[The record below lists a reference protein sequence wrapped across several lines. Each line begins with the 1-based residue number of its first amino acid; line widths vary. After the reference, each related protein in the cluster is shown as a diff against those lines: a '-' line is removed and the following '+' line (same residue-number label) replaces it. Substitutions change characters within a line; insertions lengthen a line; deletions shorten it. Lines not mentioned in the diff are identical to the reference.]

1 MVRVSKFIDARS
13 PDKAGEVPVK
23 IIVRF
28 DRNVRKTIDTG
39 VRVELRHWDEKKL
52 RVKQS
57 HQNSIMLNVIIDEQ
71 FEELQRFVSM
81 KMIDNKGAC
90 LADLESYL
98 QNKTD
103 CFVDFFEAEAFK
115 KNIRVSSMVKYK
127 QTLSYLKR
135 FRYPLLPSQITKSF
149 PDEFGAF
156 LTNSGL
162 GANSRRFHLKQTHT
176 IMTRFV
182 RMINGKSE
190 FKGKVLH
197 DPFDGFSIGRIK
209 GTRTA
214 LTPEEVKRIEAYSF
228 PTEHLQKIAD
238 VFLMMCYTGMRIS
251 DYRRYCSV
259 DNVSD
264 GILRYKPFKT
274 DETSGVVVELPINTL
289 FGGKAAALF
298 EKYNGHPPMFA
309 DPVVN
314 RSLKIVQGFVGIKQ
328 KLTAHVARHTF
339 LTQIAM
345 KTGNVFLTMQL
356 GGLVKIETAQQ
367 YIHLAKTIRD
377 VEGLNRI
384 EW

>member
-1 MVRVSKFIDARS
+1 M
-13 PDKAGEVPVK
+13 
-23 IIVRF
+23 
-28 DRNVRKTIDTG
+28 
-39 VRVELRHWDEKKL
+39 
-52 RVKQS
+52 
-57 HQNSIMLNVIIDEQ
+57 
-71 FEELQRFVSM
+71 
-81 KMIDNKGAC
+81 
-90 LADLESYL
+90 
-98 QNKTD
+98 
-103 CFVDFFEAEAFK
+103 
-115 KNIRVSSMVKYK
+115 
-127 QTLSYLKR
+127 
-135 FRYPLLPSQITKSF
+135 
-149 PDEFGAF
+149 
-156 LTNSGL
+156 
-162 GANSRRFHLKQTHT
+162 KQTHT

-209 GTRTA
+209 GNRTA

-228 PTEHLQKIAD
+228 PSEHLQKIAD

-259 DNVSD
+259 ENVSD

-377 VEGLNRI
+377 VEGLERVD
-384 EW
+384 W